1 MHPLLNPAN
10 VLPFYRHYLEDPV
23 RLERFSPSQLRHYQ
37 DRALKRTIQYAATV
51 PVYEE
56 KYKQC
61 NVNPKDI
68 RGINDLRQLP
78 FITKDDLRSNY
89 PDRIIPRSYRK
100 SEGYVVCTGGTS
112 GKPVY
117 IYTDFPT
124 MLFSLGPALAQMRYF
139 QLNLRTSRLAN
150 IGNFTRYRSDSVL
163 RDKFLPTIRHFYS
176 TNNILNLDVDQSLR
190 DLMGKL
196 DAFQP
201 DVILTYPSI
210 FQHLAYLKKKGYG
223 DHVNP
228 QLLQVAGD
236 ILDEYTR
243 HYVEDAFNCRL
254 LNVYQSVEA
263 QTSIAFEC
271 YEGGWHIHSDFFL
284 LEAIDQK
291 NDPVSPGE
299 RGHLVITRLFGRG
312 TPILRYTGME
322 DWITL
327 GDGERCNCG
336 LHSPILKKPVE
347 GRMRT
352 NIVLPSGK
360 VFPPGAFC
368 FIEPVLHD
376 LHTFKIQQYQ
386 VVQKTTHEIEILL
399 VVDEELRY
407 TGPSLT
413 QIIEGIQR
421 AYMKKTGP
429 DVITTVREVPEI
441 RADPHSGKPAPIVVS
456 KISREEGYKLLD
468 S

>member
-1 MHPLLNPAN
+1 
-10 VLPFYRHYLEDPV
+10 
-23 RLERFSPSQLRHYQ
+23 
-37 DRALKRTIQYAATV
+37 
-51 PVYEE
+51 
-56 KYKQC
+56 
-61 NVNPKDI
+61 
-68 RGINDLRQLP
+68 
-78 FITKDDLRSNY
+78 
-89 PDRIIPRSYRK
+89 
-100 SEGYVVCTGGTS
+100 
-112 GKPVY
+112 
-117 IYTDFPT
+117 
-124 MLFSLGPALAQMRYF
+124 
-139 QLNLRTSRLAN
+139 
-150 IGNFTRYRSDSVL
+150 
-163 RDKFLPTIRHFYS
+163 
-176 TNNILNLDVDQSLR
+176 
-190 DLMGKL
+190 
-196 DAFQP
+196 
-201 DVILTYPSI
+201 
-210 FQHLAYLKKKGYG
+210 
-223 DHVNP
+223 
-228 QLLQVAGD
+228 
-236 ILDEYTR
+236 
-243 HYVEDAFNCRL
+243 
-254 LNVYQSVEA
+254 
-263 QTSIAFEC
+263 
-271 YEGGWHIHSDFFL
+271 
-284 LEAIDQK
+284 
-291 NDPVSPGE
+291 
-299 RGHLVITRLFGRG
+299 
-312 TPILRYTGME
+312 ME

-352 NIVLPSGK
+352 NIVLPNGK

-456 KISREEGYKLLD
+456 NISREEGYKLLD